1 MELICPNCS
10 QKYEDPRLLPCGD
23 SVCQPCL
30 ATLTNTLTNQITC
43 PHCHQ
48 KHPLTGEF
56 PRNNF
61 IARMLEKKAHDVKR
75 GRLSEKLKT
84 IVRSLVESRDELE
97 RISRASSEY
106 VSDHCRSIQ
115 CQIDVSTE
123 TQIERLNKHRDYII
137 KQIKDYE
144 RECIQYLDHMLTN
157 DQCVDS
163 FCTEIDGFVEKVRAY
178 LKETDLDEAYIEN
191 SIKTAQNY
199 ARLAMEKSSRIEER
213 IFLRHKPV
221 FKASDV

>member
-1 MELICPNCS
+1 
-10 QKYEDPRLLPCGD
+10 
-23 SVCQPCL
+23 
-30 ATLTNTLTNQITC
+30 
-43 PHCHQ
+43 
-48 KHPLTGEF
+48 
-56 PRNNF
+56 
-61 IARMLEKKAHDVKR
+61 MLEKKAHDVKR

-97 RISRASSEY
+97 RISRASTEY

-137 KQIKDYE
+137 EQIKDYE
-144 RECIQYLDHMLTN
+144 RECIQYLGHMLTN
-157 DQCVDS
+157 DECVGS
-163 FCTEIDGFVEKVRAY
+163 FCAEIDGFVEQVRAY

-199 ARLAMEKSSRIEER
+199 ARLAIEKSSRIEER
-213 IFLRHKPV
+213 IFLRHKPA
-221 FKASDV
+221 FKASDTLILKIKMSKN